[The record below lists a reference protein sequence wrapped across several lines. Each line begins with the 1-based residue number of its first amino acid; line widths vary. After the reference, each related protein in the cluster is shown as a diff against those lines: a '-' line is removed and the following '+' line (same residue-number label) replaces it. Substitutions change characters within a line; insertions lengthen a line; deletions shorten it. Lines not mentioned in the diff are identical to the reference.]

1 MTEDAVNA
9 LRDKIAPIA
18 AVIVAAIYIVF
29 VAVLWNQVGNS
40 ETDWGRKL
48 LLFSGVQAVAFSG
61 VGWLFGKEV
70 NRSAVSAAADANG
83 RANEAARAHGVTL
96 GKGEALAAA
105 VRRASDGA
113 EPAGG
118 GGFEAAPAGRTA
130 GLRALADDLFP
141 AGQ

>member
-1 MTEDAVNA
+1 MTEDAV
-9 LRDKIAPIA
+9 RDKIAPIA
-18 AVIVAAIYIVF
+18 AVIVTAIYVVF
-29 VAVLWNQVGNS
+29 VAILWNEVSNS

-61 VGWLFGKEV
+61 IGWLFGKEV

-83 RANEAARAHGVTL
+83 RANEAARVHGVTQ

-105 VRRASDGA
+105 IRQASGGA
-113 EPAGG
+113 GPAGG
-118 GGFEAAPAGRTA
+118 GGFEAASAGSG

-141 AGQ
+141 PGQ

>member
-1 MTEDAVNA
+1 MNA
-9 LRDKIAPIA
+9 LKNTIAPIA
-18 AVIVAAIYIVF
+18 AVIVTAVYVVF
-29 VAVLWNQVGNS
+29 VAILWSQVGNS

-70 NRSAVSAAADANG
+70 NKGAVNAAADANG
-83 RANEAARAHGVTL
+83 RATEAARAHGVAE

-113 EPAGG
+113 GSAGG
-118 GGFEAAPAGRTA
+118 GGLEAATAGGTG
-130 GLRALADDLFP
+130 GLRALAEDLFP